1 MHQFFVNKKTNE
13 LSKKFTSTKGSV
25 IILPSNEIKDIT
37 KVIKIL
43 EKREILLKRTTEKI
57 NGH

>member
-25 IILPSNEIKDIT
+25 IILTSNEIKDIT

-43 EKREILLKRTTEKI
+43 EKKRNLIKK
-57 NGH
+57 NY

>member
-25 IILPSNEIKDIT
+25 IILTSNEIKDIT

>member
-25 IILPSNEIKDIT
+25 IILTSNEIKDIT

-43 EKREILLKRTTEKI
+43 EKRGILLKRTNEKI
-57 NGH
+57 KGH

>member
-25 IILPSNEIKDIT
+25 IILTSNEIKDIT

-57 NGH
+57 KGH

>member
-13 LSKKFTSTKGSV
+13 LSKKFASTKGSV
-25 IILPSNEIKDIT
+25 IILTSNEIKDIT

-57 NGH
+57 KGH